1 MRDHPG
7 RTLTIARLVPLAV
20 IAISLSTPSFAQF
33 GGAGAGGGGNGI
45 SNPASPM
52 NAGKHGLGPGDTK
65 TVTAPPVL
73 PGTKAPSVAAE
84 PTQSASSMSPTEALF
99 DAINRGDKAG
109 AQDAVNRGASLDA
122 VNVLGLTPL
131 DLSVDLGRN
140 DITFLLLS
148 LRGDEGSVRRPASGA
163 GVSASAAI
171 TRRDLPEPAA
181 VAPRRARVLATA
193 GDDDGVQVP
202 TGQAPRLF
210 SGNGGAPIPSAGFLG
225 FDNGRAVR

>member
-131 DLSVDLGRN
+131 DLSVDLGRIGLTAAGGPN
-140 DITFLLLS
+140 VALAKSILS
-148 LRGDEGSVRRPASGA
+148 PLSSRTLAFSPASG
-163 GVSASAAI
+163 GISVSSNPARKPDFGRPRGAI
-171 TRRDLPEPAA
+171 N
-181 VAPRRARVLATA
+181 
-193 GDDDGVQVP
+193 
-202 TGQAPRLF
+202 
-210 SGNGGAPIPSAGFLG
+210 S
-225 FDNGRAVR
+225 